1 MDGLGDRV
9 FYWVSDETNI
19 SILLFVAVA
28 VLGGASLILFVV
40 SKEKSITQLEFLLL
54 VSAMIIMFYMS
65 IRNSTF

>member
-9 FYWVSDETNI
+9 FYWVNDETNI

-40 SKEKSITQLEFLLL
+40 SKEKSVTQLEFLLL
-54 VSAMIIMFYMS
+54 ISAMIIMFYMT

>member
-19 SILLFVAVA
+19 TILLFVAVA

-40 SKEKSITQLEFLLL
+40 SKQKSITQLEFLLL
-54 VSAMIIMFYMS
+54 ISAMIIMFYMT

>member
-1 MDGLGDRV
+1 MDGLGDRM

-54 VSAMIIMFYMS
+54 ISAMIIMFYMT